1 MSTLPDYET
10 FYGAFSWQIPETF
23 NFAVDVVDY
32 WADKGAGL
40 ALIWENEA
48 GDHKRRTSPA
58 RLPNKAF
65 FMAIGFEVQFLF
77 TFRLFI
83 FCYFFAIKI
92 TLSIVFHPIL
102 HVDFFNLFNLVL
114 DYFYLILN
122 ESFFTENLLTFF
134 LDVFLGFQH
143 SCFEDLSLGGE
154 EF

>member
-1 MSTLPDYET
+1 MPWIDYLSSKLSFGSIISCIDEILILLFVLVDLPPPQKFLMTLHPFKVYV
-10 FYGAFSWQIPETF
+10 
-23 NFAVDVVDY
+23 FA
-32 WADKGAGL
+32 L
-40 ALIWENEA
+40 
-48 GDHKRRTSPA
+48 RTI
-58 RLPNKAF
+58 LL
-65 FMAIGFEVQFLF
+65 FMAIGFEVQFPF

-122 ESFFTENLLTFF
+122 ESFFTENLLTF
-134 LDVFLGFQH
+134 LLNVFLGFQH